1 MRQALIN
8 ENADLFAKNHRY
20 VMRITGS
27 DAEGQEQ
34 LDNFIDPESN
44 YPVLVTSSRPL
55 STGVGDYS
63 GTQTPTAS
71 LKGLRVYLAEGDAP
85 PVEARPPPSPRKYWT
100 GKASPNGRRSSALCQ
115 RTTET
120 VPHVSPWL
128 PRATN
133 RARMPPG
140 ALEESLPIC

>member
-1 MRQALIN
+1 
-8 ENADLFAKNHRY
+8 
-20 VMRITGS
+20 
-27 DAEGQEQ
+27 
-34 LDNFIDPESN
+34 
-44 YPVLVTSSRPL
+44 VLVTSSRSL

-100 GKASPNGRRSSALCQ
+100 GKASPNGRGSSALSQ

-120 VPHVSPWL
+120 VPHASPLL

-133 RARMPPG
+133 RAQIPPG
-140 ALEESLPIC
+140 ALEVSLYFPIC